1 MKKLLALGAL
11 LALSSCTA
19 SDGDVLYANND
30 LVLVVGNAARMTC
43 SCIFVMNM
51 SEDYCRAWTKAS
63 PDIARFS
70 VDRDAKTVEAS
81 SLISWSAK
89 AKFIDDKRGCILQ

>member
-1 MKKLLALGAL
+1 MGL
-11 LALSSCTA
+11 LALSSCST
-19 SDGDVLYANND
+19 SGDEVLYPNND

-43 SCIFVMNM
+43 SCIFVMGM
-51 SEDYCRAWTKAS
+51 DETYCRAWTKAS

-70 VDRDAKTVEAS
+70 VDRTNKTVEAS
-81 SLISWSAK
+81 SLVSWSAT